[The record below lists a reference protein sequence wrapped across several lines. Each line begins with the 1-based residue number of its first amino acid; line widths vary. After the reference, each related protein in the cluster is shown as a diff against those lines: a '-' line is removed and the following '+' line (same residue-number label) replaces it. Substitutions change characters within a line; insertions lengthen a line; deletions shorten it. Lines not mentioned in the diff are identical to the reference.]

1 MIHFAYII
9 ILFLYTDVV
18 YVRGVE
24 PPTASSTKVASLR
37 MLRAGGAASGGR
49 SADVNA
55 GPADGSL
62 DNLAHDTSEREVG
75 SSKYYSIIL
84 LLGILYPAIYEII
97 QMFKI
102 GLEDYF
108 TDLGN
113 YADLVYIFGSVAM
126 SFVHMSD
133 PYSFGSKLL
142 MSIIVILAIR
152 RTFNFL
158 RIFSVL
164 SPIVTMLNNVIW
176 DLRIFLTFYFILVTL
191 FSLMYGVLGLGNV
204 FLKGA
209 FQNAY
214 NVNKDDPDKPP
225 ELSGSAPGVEY
236 KKIGLF
242 LGNILQTIRISMGDF
257 GCIAASDYLTPAENW
272 LFWIIWLVT
281 AGMTCIIF
289 LNFIVAEASASYSEV
304 SEHLEEYI
312 Q

>member
-1 MIHFAYII
+1 M
-9 ILFLYTDVV
+9 
-18 YVRGVE
+18 
-24 PPTASSTKVASLR
+24 
-37 MLRAGGAASGGR
+37 
-49 SADVNA
+49 
-55 GPADGSL
+55 
-62 DNLAHDTSEREVG
+62 
-75 SSKYYSIIL
+75 
-84 LLGILYPAIYEII
+84 IYEII

-126 SFVHMSD
+126 AFVHMDD

-176 DLRIFLTFYFILVTL
+176 DLRIFLTFYFILVLL

-209 FQNAY
+209 F
-214 NVNKDDPDKPP
+214 
-225 ELSGSAPGVEY
+225 
-236 KKIGLF
+236 
-242 LGNILQTIRISMGDF
+242 
-257 GCIAASDYLTPAENW
+257 
-272 LFWIIWLVT
+272 
-281 AGMTCIIF
+281 
-289 LNFIVAEASASYSEV
+289 
-304 SEHLEEYI
+304 
-312 Q
+312 

>member
-1 MIHFAYII
+1 MFRSERLQDLIEFKWNAYAWRFHLFGCMIHFAYII
-9 ILFLYTDVV
+9 ILFRYTDVV
-18 YVRGVE
+18 YVQGAKAPE
-24 PPTASSTKVASLR
+24 SAADILKDLDKNTASKGLR
-37 MLRAGGAASGGR
+37 MLKAGGRGSTTPNAAAAQGNTNI
-49 SADVNA
+49 APLAPHLDVE
-55 GPADGSL
+55 L
-62 DNLAHDTSEREVG
+62 DLGD
-75 SSKYYSIIL
+75 SKYYSIVL
-84 LLGILYPAIYEII
+84 LIGILYPMIYEII

-126 SFVHMSD
+126 SFVHMND

-176 DLRIFLTFYFILVTL
+176 DLRIFLTFYFILVLL

-209 FQNAY
+209 F
-214 NVNKDDPDKPP
+214 
-225 ELSGSAPGVEY
+225 
-236 KKIGLF
+236 
-242 LGNILQTIRISMGDF
+242 
-257 GCIAASDYLTPAENW
+257 
-272 LFWIIWLVT
+272 
-281 AGMTCIIF
+281 
-289 LNFIVAEASASYSEV
+289 
-304 SEHLEEYI
+304 
-312 Q
+312 

>member
-1 MIHFAYII
+1 MFRSERLQDLIEFKWNAYAWRFHLFGCMIHFAYII
-9 ILFLYTDVV
+9 ILFRYTDVV
-18 YVRGVE
+18 YVQGAPE
-24 PPTASSTKVASLR
+24 MKPTASTTTAAPGAQLR
-37 MLRAGGAASGGR
+37 MLRSAAGGGGSNAS
-49 SADVNA
+49 AVT
-55 GPADGSL
+55 
-62 DNLAHDTSEREVG
+62 DTSGTKPAAPELTNENMRDLID
-75 SSKYYSIIL
+75 SKYYSIVL
-84 LLGILYPAIYEII
+84 LVGILYPMIYEII

-126 SFVHMSD
+126 SFVHMDD

-176 DLRIFLTFYFILVTL
+176 DLRIFLTFYFLLVLL

-209 FQNAY
+209 F
-214 NVNKDDPDKPP
+214 
-225 ELSGSAPGVEY
+225 
-236 KKIGLF
+236 
-242 LGNILQTIRISMGDF
+242 
-257 GCIAASDYLTPAENW
+257 
-272 LFWIIWLVT
+272 
-281 AGMTCIIF
+281 
-289 LNFIVAEASASYSEV
+289 
-304 SEHLEEYI
+304 
-312 Q
+312 

>member
-1 MIHFAYII
+1 MFRSERLQDLIEFKWNAYAWRFHLFGCMIHFAYII
-9 ILFLYTDVV
+9 ILFRYTDVV
-18 YVRGVE
+18 YVQGAPE
-24 PPTASSTKVASLR
+24 MKPTDSTTTAPGARLR
-37 MLRAGGAASGGR
+37 MLRSGGGGG
-49 SADVNA
+49 SGGGGTNIPTAV
-55 GPADGSL
+55 PDGGSKVPVPPV
-62 DNLAHDTSEREVG
+62 AERDLVD
-75 SSKYYSIIL
+75 SKYYSIVL
-84 LLGILYPAIYEII
+84 LVGILYPMIYEII

-126 SFVHMSD
+126 SFVHMDD

-176 DLRIFLTFYFILVTL
+176 DLRIFLTFYFILVLL

-209 FQNAY
+209 F
-214 NVNKDDPDKPP
+214 
-225 ELSGSAPGVEY
+225 
-236 KKIGLF
+236 
-242 LGNILQTIRISMGDF
+242 
-257 GCIAASDYLTPAENW
+257 
-272 LFWIIWLVT
+272 
-281 AGMTCIIF
+281 
-289 LNFIVAEASASYSEV
+289 
-304 SEHLEEYI
+304 
-312 Q
+312 